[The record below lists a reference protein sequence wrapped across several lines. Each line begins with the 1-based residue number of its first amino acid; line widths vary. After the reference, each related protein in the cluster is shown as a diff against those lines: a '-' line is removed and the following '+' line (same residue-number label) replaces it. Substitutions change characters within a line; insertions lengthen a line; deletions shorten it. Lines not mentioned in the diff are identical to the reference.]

1 MAILIWSLIWLLERG
16 GIGWIS
22 LKTPEASDRCGTSAV
37 VNNNAG
43 AVLLA
48 LNAVTEEKEVV
59 VSRGELIESGGA
71 FRLPEVVK
79 KSGVKLVEVGTTN
92 RT

>member
-1 MAILIWSLIWLLERG
+1 
-16 GIGWIS
+16 
-22 LKTPEASDRCGTSAV
+22 
-37 VNNNAG
+37 
-43 AVLLA
+43 LLA
-48 LNAVTEEKEVV
+48 LNAVTEEKEVVV

-71 FRLPEVVK
+71 FRLLEVVK

>member
-1 MAILIWSLIWLLERG
+1 
-16 GIGWIS
+16 
-22 LKTPEASDRCGTSAV
+22 
-37 VNNNAG
+37 
-43 AVLLA
+43 LLA

-59 VSRGELIESGGA
+59 VSRGELIESEGA